1 MFNFMAQRNFG
12 LGKNLGQGWWEKK
25 RGSMRW
31 GAFYDKNFRIFSRVV
46 YSDRPPQRN
55 AQQDI

>member
-1 MFNFMAQRNFG
+1 MAQRNFG